1 MGKLSYN
8 TILFDLDGTLTDSA
22 AGITRSVSFALQKI
36 GMLRE
41 PETLTSFI
49 GPPLQ
54 LSFQKEC
61 GLSEPDA
68 LLAVK
73 YYREYYRDRGIYEN
87 RLYPGV
93 PEMLNKLKERGAKLC
108 LATSKPTVFAEKV
121 LDHFKIAH
129 FFIHVAGSNL
139 DGSRVEKKEII
150 AHVLSMAGSAE
161 DGRPVMV
168 GDREHDIFGA
178 HHCGLSS
185 IAVTYGYGSLEELNA
200 ARPNH
205 VVTTVKALEGLL
217 LAT

>member
-1 MGKLSYN
+1 MRELFYN

-22 AGITRSVSFALQKI
+22 AGITRSVSFALQKF
-36 GMLRE
+36 GMQRE

-61 GLSEPDA
+61 GLSGPDA
-68 LLAVK
+68 RLAVE

-93 PEMLNKLKERGAKLC
+93 PEMLTKLNRNGAKLC

-121 LDHFKIAH
+121 LAHFNIAR

-139 DGSRVEKKEII
+139 DGSRVEKREII

-161 DGRPVMV
+161 TARPVMV
-168 GDREHDIFGA
+168 GDREHDIIGA
-178 HHCGLSS
+178 HHCEIAS
-185 IAVTYGYGSLEELNA
+185 IAVTYGYGSLEAL
-200 ARPNH
+200 
-205 VVTTVKALEGLL
+205 TTACPDHIVSSVKTLESLL
-217 LAT
+217 LIS